1 MTAGGKALFVGD
13 ISLDTTLL
21 MEGMPQPD
29 EKLLVSI
36 TNEMP
41 GGVVTNAALA
51 CRLAGADVGL
61 AVETGDD
68 LFAEGLL
75 TPLRAA
81 GIEVIGGRKP
91 GRTCRAIVLLDARGE
106 KRLLL
111 EPGVSMYPGAA
122 LLSSLRWQD
131 VGWLHTAVYSDDAES
146 VIRHCRAAGIR
157 WSIDLEPA
165 TFMGGLAPLRRMLDG
180 AETVFCNQ
188 RALAQI
194 GGEPVAQ
201 LLALGVRSVICTLGP
216 QGARYVCAETS
227 HHVRFA
233 GTPAIVDTTGA
244 GDCLAGWFIA
254 RRLAGLSIPRALHEA
269 VYAATYSCGGM
280 GAQSSYP
287 TLEQSIR
294 FEHAPAGI
302 PSGQTNND

>member
-1 MTAGGKALFVGD
+1 MTAAGKALFVGD

-21 MEGMPQPD
+21 MEKMPQPD

-51 CRLAGADVGL
+51 CRLAGASVGL

-75 TPLRAA
+75 APLRAA
-81 GIEVIGGRKP
+81 GIDVTGGRRP
-91 GRTCRAIVLLDARGE
+91 GRTCRAIVLLDAQGE

-111 EPGVSMYPGAA
+111 EPGVSMYPGAD
-122 LLSSLRWQD
+122 LLSGLDWRG
-131 VGWLHTAVYSDDAES
+131 VGWLHTAVYSAAAES
-146 VIRHCRAAGIR
+146 VIEHCRHAGIP

-165 TFMGGLAPLRRMLDG
+165 TFMAGLAPLHPVLNG

-194 GGEPVAQ
+194 GDEPIAR
-201 LLALGVRSVICTLGP
+201 LLALGVRSVVCTLGP
-216 QGARYVCAETS
+216 QGARYVCAEAS
-227 HHVRFA
+227 HDARFI
-233 GTPAIVDTTGA
+233 GTPAVVDTTGA

-254 RRLAGLSIPRALHEA
+254 RRLEGLSVPLALREA

-287 TLEQSIR
+287 TREQLIR
-294 FEHAPAGI
+294 FENAPAGYTA
-302 PSGQTNND
+302 GTNE